1 MELQL
6 TTKRLAL
13 RPLSINDVCLA
24 IEMFTD
30 EQVMKYAG
38 GTIPKEKIIEEMGMY
53 TRRGGNGCIG
63 VWCIYDRITGESL
76 GSTALTPLPVDK
88 DDTDWGQVIEEQ
100 LPDGEVEI
108 GYFLKRT
115 AWETAMQRKL
125 LNAYCDLH
133 LRTHPLKKSSPLL
146 ILKTGDQG
154 ECSKRVG
161 L

>member
-38 GTIPKEKIIEEMGMY
+38 GTLPKEKIIEEMGMY

-63 VWCIYDRITGESL
+63 VCT
-76 GSTALTPLPVDK
+76 
-88 DDTDWGQVIEEQ
+88 
-100 LPDGEVEI
+100 
-108 GYFLKRT
+108 
-115 AWETAMQRKL
+115 
-125 LNAYCDLH
+125 
-133 LRTHPLKKSSPLL
+133 SPFP
-146 ILKTGDQG
+146 
-154 ECSKRVG
+154 R
-161 L
+161 